1 MISFLLLKSKC
12 MYVMLL
18 ITVSYTDVIS
28 LNWFTGFYIDAT
40 ESYHFDL
47 YMCTFLIYITNVI
60 FVILIQQVYRWMIF
74 GPAIHTNVIFL
85 LWFTDLYMWYTLVLQ
100 PLYLISNVLIY
111 RYLHTCNTSNSGR
124 MELYTLILQPIFL
137 ISYVLIYRY
146 LHTCNSSN
154 RGSVQREIACS
165 IFIYN
170 ICLFYVSIY
179 LFHISIPLYS
189 LSFSLSLYIWIYIC
203 TNIYIYMHLYI

>member
-1 MISFLLLKSKC
+1 M
-12 MYVMLL
+12 
-18 ITVSYTDVIS
+18 
-28 LNWFTGFYIDAT
+28 
-40 ESYHFDL
+40 
-47 YMCTFLIYITNVI
+47 
-60 FVILIQQVYRWMIF
+60 F
-74 GPAIHTNVIFL
+74 GPARHTNVIIL

-165 IFIYN
+165 IFTYN
-170 ICLFYVSIY
+170 MCIFYVGIY